1 MNAREVCRCAAKL
14 GLCVRNARQA
24 ARDAWQHAENKR
36 QAREFRS
43 MARESI
49 HDARYW
55 RAELRKAWEAT
66 CTA

>member
-1 MNAREVCRCAAKL
+1 MSAREVMRSAAKL
-14 GLCVRNARQA
+14 GLCVRNAREN
-24 ARDAWQHAENKR
+24 ARNAWQHAENKR
-36 QAREFRS
+36 QAREYRC

-55 RAELRKAWEAT
+55 RGMLRNALEAV